1 MTPSVTTAVRVESPA
16 TGANPSPGPRIEV
29 ATAIGVGRTP
39 ISSFDHALW
48 RCGIHN
54 YNLIPL
60 SSVVPPGSEV
70 VVMDRCQR
78 PGGEWGHR
86 LYVVM
91 AASRSAQAGAV
102 VAAGLG
108 WAQWG
113 DGRGVFVEHHA
124 EYPEGSPEEIE
135 AAMDCHLVTAI
146 RDLCAIRQIT
156 GERVEIQRRIAAA
169 RVGAEPTTALAVAVY
184 QAEGWR

>member
-1 MTPSVTTAVRVESPA
+1 MTPSVPIAVRVELPTPRA
-16 TGANPSPGPRIEV
+16 KPSPGPRIEV

-60 SSVVPPGSEV
+60 SSVVPPGAEV
-70 VVMDRCQR
+70 VVLDRCER

-91 AASRSAQAGAV
+91 ASARSASPGAV
-102 VAAGLG
+102 VVAGLG

-124 EYPEGSPEEIE
+124 EFPEGSPEEV
-135 AAMDCHLVTAI
+135 AAEMDCHLETAI
-146 RDLCAIRQIT
+146 RDLCAVRQIA
-156 GERVEIQRRIAAA
+156 GERVKIQRKIAAA